1 MDIVIL
7 METMEL
13 MTIMEII
20 YISISVLVV
29 TASIVNIA
37 DPLFLLNIVLFG
49 ILKRVLKWQNTTK
62 RELESLET
70 KKEKNRGKCV
80 KDVENAIVRLR
91 NNKSPED
98 FDNI

>member
-49 ILKRVLKWQNTTK
+49 ILKRVLKW
-62 RELESLET
+62 
-70 KKEKNRGKCV
+70 
-80 KDVENAIVRLR
+80 
-91 NNKSPED
+91 
-98 FDNI
+98 